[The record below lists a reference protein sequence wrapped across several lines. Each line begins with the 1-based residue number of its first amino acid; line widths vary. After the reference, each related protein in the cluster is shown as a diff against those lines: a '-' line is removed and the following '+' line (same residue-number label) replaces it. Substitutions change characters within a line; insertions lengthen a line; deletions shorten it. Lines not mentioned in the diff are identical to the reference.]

1 MARNDVITD
10 VHIAISGSS
19 TVDVQPASGDEWNI
33 QFASTGQ
40 TSDVSLIG
48 YDGSSQTGQLLWA
61 PHAGGTAYSAV
72 FNLVAAGERFDLW
85 LTNSQY
91 IRFLE
96 NAGNAEEIA
105 YYGIK
110 TKD

>member
-10 VHIAISGSS
+10 VHLAISGSS

-33 QFASTGQ
+33 QMASTGE
-40 TSDVSLIG
+40 TSDVRLLG
-48 YDGSSQTGQLLWA
+48 YDGSNATGDLLWS

-85 LTNSQY
+85 LTNAQY
-91 IRFLE
+91 VRFQE
-96 NAGNAEEIA
+96 GVGNAEEIA
-105 YYGIK
+105 YFGIK